1 MAFIEQEDLTGS
13 AANGAAENHRANGH
27 GTNGGAGAKTSTA
40 LVVTNGNGRAHGAK
54 NGGGNGHAR
63 VLPPAPA
70 TPQPLA
76 AKESPAAVAFGDE
89 DAGGLAGWWRTFQVV
104 RVLGTMALY
113 LFLNDYDVR
122 AKFNRKV
129 AERKLEEA
137 RGRGGKEHQH

>member
-1 MAFIEQEDLTGS
+1 MAFIEQEELTQT
-13 AANGAAENHRANGH
+13 AANGAAENQRANGH

-40 LVVTNGNGRAHGAK
+40 LVVTNGNGRRAGAK
-54 NGGGNGHAR
+54 NGNGHAR

-76 AKESPAAVAFGDE
+76 AKESPATVAFDDE

-137 RGRGGKEHQH
+137 RGRGGKEHARE